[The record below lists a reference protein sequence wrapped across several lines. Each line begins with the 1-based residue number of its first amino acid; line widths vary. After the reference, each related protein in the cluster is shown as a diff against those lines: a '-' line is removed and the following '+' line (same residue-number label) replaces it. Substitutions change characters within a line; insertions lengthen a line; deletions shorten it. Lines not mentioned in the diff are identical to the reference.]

1 MEKLGN
7 YSKDSSMEKL
17 LILSLLFLSACATDI
32 DYKIPAHRFMDP
44 ETRGSSLLKAEFS
57 GFGQLSYQTDHKL
70 TMSEVYDYGVFGT
83 QVNTG
88 QALSRTTNLGIQA
101 GLGIVPMVDVMLR
114 QNGDSPTMLLAKV
127 QLLGAHA
134 LENKEGFKLAL
145 WGGAGSMEEDEG
157 TLTVTRSNGNS
168 RTYNGKIEVNPFE
181 LGASVGYRISN
192 KALFYLNG
200 TFARYP
206 SKSTLT
212 SNVNPTVIVEGDA
225 ELEAIALGFKIGE
238 AKGVSGHIEVGAS
251 RVKWGDDIKI
261 EQEIGTGAVA
271 ISVGF

>member
-1 MEKLGN
+1 MQKWP
-7 YSKDSSMEKL
+7 MEKL
-17 LILSLLFLSACATDI
+17 LILSLLLLSACATDI

-44 ETRGSSLLKAEFS
+44 ETRGSSLLSGEFS

-70 TMSEVYDYGVFGT
+70 TMSEVYDFGVFNES
-83 QVNTG
+83 VNTG
-88 QALSRTTNLGIQA
+88 QALSRTTNLGLQA

-114 QNGDSPTMLLAKV
+114 QNGDSPSMLLAKI
-127 QLLGAHA
+127 QLIGAYA

-157 TLTVTRSNGNS
+157 TLNVTRNNGSS
-168 RTYNGKIEVNPFE
+168 RTYNGKIEVHPFE
-181 LGASVGYRISN
+181 LGMSAGYRFSD

-212 SNVNPTVIVEGDA
+212 SNINPTVIVEGDA
-225 ELEAIALGFKIGE
+225 ELEAVALGVKLGE
-238 AKGVSGHIEVGAS
+238 AKGVSAHIEVGAS

-261 EQEIGTGAVA
+261 EQSIGTGAVA
-271 ISVGF
+271 ISLGL